1 MNKAGLNRMAKKTL
15 VLLVVCLSLVA
26 LFVAGCSG
34 KSGSATA
41 DQKAQL
47 ETVAN
52 FYKAQGA
59 LDLPKMKASLY
70 DPQDVAGLATA
81 TVPAGAKKTEVIVKN
96 VGNTIVIAIPSQE
109 LTMTAS
115 VSTSTVNGVWVS
127 APNGQGTTLVMKKE
141 ANVWKIDVVETE
153 KAGAAAAAGSS
164 GGSPGGT
171 TKP

>member
-1 MNKAGLNRMAKKTL
+1 MNKAGLSRIAKKTL

-34 KSGSATA
+34 KSGGVTA
-41 DQKAQL
+41 DQKAQM

-59 LDLPKMKASLY
+59 LDITKMRASLY

-81 TVPAGAKKTEVIVKN
+81 TVPAGAQKAEVIATN
-96 VGNTIVIAIPSQE
+96 VGDTIVISIPSQE
-109 LTMTAS
+109 LTMTAA
-115 VSTSTVNGVWVS
+115 VATSTPNAIWVS
-127 APNGQGTTLVMKKE
+127 APNGQGTTLVMKKD

-153 KAGAAAAAGSS
+153 KVGAAAAAGTS
-164 GGSPGGT
+164 GGT
-171 TKP
+171 TSP